1 MSKSLESILNFKN
14 LTGIIQNPAG
24 GVPNLLPP
32 QFTQR
37 GRTVQGKSATWFEVA
52 GNRQTARLVQKG
64 SPSVRRSL
72 KGVAERSATM
82 LHTHEHIIHDSEVL
96 LQLKNMDNPMV
107 QDFGAQTIA
116 TETAQAGFYVDNL
129 LTSAATSVLAKGAIY
144 FDGAGELLP
153 TSSGAVTTVDFSV
166 PANNQNQLNGIIG
179 TTWATATVDVLGD
192 IQAIQDVAVQTTGY
206 PLQYAFY
213 GSNILG
219 YLINND
225 AVQELLKTRVDL
237 AGGFMQGQI
246 PNGFMNLNWV
256 PMRQAFF
263 NDSTGTN
270 QTWFGGDQIT
280 FTPAPSADWWEV
292 FQGTHAIP
300 TSIGNIASDAM
311 AAASNVA
318 VVGGKF
324 SYAKVIDDPVGIE
337 HHYGDTVLP
346 TLKVPGAI
354 YIADVVP

>member
-52 GNRQTARLVQKG
+52 GNRQTATLVQKG

-96 LQLKNMDNPMV
+96 LQLKNYDNPMV

-129 LTSAATSVLAKGAIY
+129 LTSSVYSILAKGAIY
-144 FDGAGELLP
+144 FDGSGNLLP

-166 PANNQNQLNGIIG
+166 PANNQNQINGIIG
-179 TTWATATVDVLGD
+179 TTWATSTVDVLGD
-192 IQAIQDVAVQTTGY
+192 IQAIKDVAMRTTGY
-206 PLQYAFY
+206 PLAYAFY
-213 GSNILG
+213 GADILG
-219 YLINND
+219 YLVKND
-225 AVQELLKTRVDL
+225 AVKELLKTRVDL
-237 AGGFMQGQI
+237 AGGFMQGSI
-246 PNGFMNLNWV
+246 PNGFMGLNWV
-256 PMRQAFF
+256 PVQQAFY
-263 NDSTGTN
+263 NDSSATN
-270 QTWFGGDQIT
+270 QTWFAGDQIT